1 MLTAGIGK
9 KRGGSSQNSRVSR
22 ARLQSCIIPYS
33 NLCFL
38 YSEKDME
45 LIELGKTPISQ
56 NSPSGG
62 DVRFEPEYEKLQ
74 NEIDKLTS
82 PTSEG
87 GVNWDNV
94 VQLGTII
101 LAEKSKHLLVA
112 SYLCVALVRSRGIE
126 GLEAGLAI
134 YRDLL
139 ENFWETL
146 FPAKK
151 RMRGRLGAVEWWKES
166 ALSAL
171 KSLPPDSSLTEEQIK
186 SLNDNIGAIDTFL
199 GEHIDEAPSL
209 HQLQEM
215 IAGMRS
221 RVDSEDVKQE
231 EAAAQ
236 PETQPSPA
244 PAPEAAVAR
253 EDRPVIISG
262 QDPKKVLN
270 SGLDALRQAAT
281 LFIKSD
287 PSNAI
292 SYRLT
297 RLAAWLPVNALPP
310 AQDGKTRIPPPAR
323 DLKNALKNLNQQMQ
337 YEGLLESA
345 EARVGEFLFWLDLS
359 RYVAEALEQLKYE
372 EACKTVID
380 ETAVYVHRLSGI
392 EKLAFSDGTPFADD
406 DTKEWLKE
414 ISIQKASDTGETF
427 VVSRNVA
434 GDSEESQI
442 ARVYNKAETLV
453 KQKKVAEGVEL
464 IQKQF
469 SQGTSQKSRFLW
481 RIALIRLLVNA
492 RKARLALPH
501 LWEIV
506 GDIEKHHLD
515 NWDPDL
521 VLEAMME
528 VYKSLRAQSDKEL
541 QDRAMEA
548 MDHISRLNPVAA
560 LRLAKQWE

>member
-1 MLTAGIGK
+1 
-9 KRGGSSQNSRVSR
+9 
-22 ARLQSCIIPYS
+22 
-33 NLCFL
+33 
-38 YSEKDME
+38 ME

-56 NSPSGG
+56 NSPSGA
-62 DVRFEPEYEKLQ
+62 DVRFDPEYEKLQ

-101 LAEKSKHLLVA
+101 LAEKSKHLLIA

-151 RMRGRLGAVEWWKES
+151 RMRGRLSAVEWWKES
-166 ALSAL
+166 TLSAL
-171 KSLPPDSSLTEEQIK
+171 KSLPPDSSLTEEQMK

-199 GEHIDEAPSL
+199 GEHIEEAPSL

-215 IAGMRS
+215 IADMRS
-221 RVDSEDVKQE
+221 RTDSEDVKQE
-231 EAAAQ
+231 ETAAQ
-236 PETQPSPA
+236 PETQPSPD
-244 PAPEAAVAR
+244 PAPEAAVGR
-253 EDRPVIISG
+253 EESPVIILE
-262 QDPKKVLN
+262 QNPEKVLTR
-270 SGLDALRQAAT
+270 GLDALRQAAT

-297 RLAAWLPVNALPP
+297 RLAAWLPVKVLPP

-323 DLKNALKNLNQQMQ
+323 DLRNALKNLSQQMR

-345 EARVGEFLFWLDLS
+345 EGRVGEFLFWLDLS
-359 RYVAEALEQLKYE
+359 RYVAEALKPLKYG

-380 ETAVYVHRLSGI
+380 ETAMYVHRLPGI

-414 ISIQKASDTGETF
+414 ISIQKASDTDETF
-427 VVSRNVA
+427 VVSRDVT
-434 GDSEESQI
+434 GDSEGSQI
-442 ARVYNKAETLV
+442 ACVYNKAETLV
-453 KQKKVAEGVEL
+453 KQKKLAEGVEL
-464 IQKQF
+464 IQERL
-469 SQGTSQKSRFLW
+469 SHGTSQKSRFLW

-515 NWDPDL
+515 SWDPDL
-521 VLEAMME
+521 VLKAMTE
-528 VYKSLRAQSDKEL
+528 VHKSLRAQSDKEL

-560 LRLAKQWE
+560 LRLIKKWE